1 MIHSPGDESAIG
13 RIEYIEL
20 TDVGQAFK
28 LGRYPLHFHMIGTV
42 NQSYVRGNA
51 IHQTYNRAV
60 TLHGIH
66 YFRVINNVAFN
77 TMGHTIFVEDAVET
91 RNYIHHNLIVQ
102 VKSSFSLLNTDWTP
116 GGMWITH
123 PNNIFVEN
131 VVAGSDAY
139 GFWFD
144 MQTTSVGPS
153 YSPNICPEG
162 ETLGE
167 FRDN

>member
-51 IHQTYNRAV
+51 IWNTYNRAV

-66 YFRVINNVAFN
+66 YFRIINNVAFN

-91 RNYIHHNLIVQ
+91 RNYIYKNLIV
-102 VKSSFSLLNTDWTP
+102 
-116 GGMWITH
+116 
-123 PNNIFVEN
+123 
-131 VVAGSDAY
+131 
-139 GFWFD
+139 
-144 MQTTSVGPS
+144 
-153 YSPNICPEG
+153 
-162 ETLGE
+162 
-167 FRDN
+167 

>member
-116 GGMWITH
+116 AGMWITH

-131 VVAGSDAY
+131 VVAGTDAY